1 MDLKDIQR
9 HIDQAMNEQNN
20 RPIPEFEGY
29 SPFEMHKILHFTFA
43 IDSPLNL
50 QKLSDTDYK
59 NIPILNQIKYLI
71 DLIDKN
77 GDIKLTNKGFLPTK
91 IVSDLYNQGFLKDE
105 HIDNG
110 ISKLYKETD
119 SMTINITRILI
130 ELAGL
135 AKKRNGK
142 LSLTKSAQKHLGDNE
157 ALLRQIFLTF
167 TNKFN
172 WAYYDRYGENQIGQ
186 LGYGFSLILLSKYGQ
201 TKRLDSFYA
210 EKYFKAY
217 PNLLDSLEPTYGTLE
232 KYASSCYSIRI
243 FDRFLDYFGLIRIE
257 EDKKMFD
264 SIKYITKTEL
274 FDRLINVRPHNN
286 GNRYTTLKN

>member
-43 IDSPLNL
+43 IDSPLKL

-59 NIPILNQIKYLI
+59 KIPILNQIKYLT

-142 LSLTKSAQKHLGDNE
+142 LSLTKSAQKLLGDNE
-157 ALLRQIFLTF
+157 ALLRQLFLTF

-172 WAYYDRYGENQIGQ
+172 WAYYDGYGENHIGQ

-217 PNLLDSLEPTYGTLE
+217 PKLLDSLEPTYGTVE
-232 KYASSCYSIRI
+232 NYASRCYSIRI

-257 EDKKMFD
+257 EDKKGLD
-264 SIKYITKTEL
+264 SIKNITKTEL
-274 FDRLINVRPHNN
+274 FDKLINVRPHNN
-286 GNRYTTLKN
+286 VYSK